1 MGNEQIVSTS
11 LTQST
16 NSSFLSNKKENK
28 KINHRNDSTNNL
40 INLTSLII
48 NQCLVNEVNSYHN
61 LNILY
66 NLDLY
71 VNFNNDISLQK
82 TESTN
87 IIENNKYLNSCSEM
101 FDKKSNG
108 SLYLNHQTSPHSII
122 DYQAKL
128 NNIIELA
135 SNNNNTKYNYQS
147 SIGSSADS
155 YNSTIQSSNHI
166 NKINMTLDDR
176 ISPRNLNLSLM
187 TKNKKNDDNNKTFFR
202 FNTHGN
208 NNTNNKN
215 PLEGKNVIYSVDPV
229 KYKDYLNKSMHS
241 NKNNASMMNNSNV
254 SKSIN
259 HGQSNK
265 ETLSFHPRNKELSP
279 SQNINMS
286 KYNSETTNSK
296 NKDKQQFEDD
306 CNSYIKKIQM
316 KKITNKP
323 KIKDNRSRTPTAIN
337 KKNIKV
343 ITFDKD
349 KPDGSCSPNKESKLK
364 KYQEYCKKVAN
375 TIQKKEKKRNEHTP
389 KRGKKVIHIDEKKE
403 SKKINCSFDG
413 NTDSQKNIF
422 TVISDVKVKTLKE
435 EIEEKEHKNK
445 KEIKLFDP
453 LETIKEAT
461 DEFGSSSNI
470 STGGIER
477 FSFKPNIKN
486 EEDKTHKPNRKKT
499 PIKKK
504 KENKFTFII

>member
-1 MGNEQIVSTS
+1 MGNEQIVCTS
-11 LTQST
+11 STQST
-16 NSSFLSNKKENK
+16 NSSFLSNKKDNK
-28 KINHRNDSTNNL
+28 NINHRNDSTNNL

-71 VNFNNDISLQK
+71 ANFNNDISL
-82 TESTN
+82 ESTD
-87 IIENNKYLNSCSEM
+87 IIENNKYLNSCYEM
-101 FDKKSNG
+101 FDKKTNG
-108 SLYLNHQTSPHSII
+108 TLYLTPQTNTHSLI
-122 DYQAKL
+122 DYQTKL
-128 NNIIELA
+128 NNIIEQV
-135 SNNNNTKYNYQS
+135 SHNNNNAINNYQS

-166 NKINMTLDDR
+166 KKINMTLDDR
-176 ISPRNLNLSLM
+176 ASPRHLNFSL

-208 NNTNNKN
+208 SRNTKN
-215 PLEGKNVIYSVDPV
+215 QHDEKNVIYSVDPV
-229 KYKDYLNKSMHS
+229 KYKDYLNKSMYS
-241 NKNNASMMNNSNV
+241 NKSNASIMNNSNV

-265 ETLSFHPRNKELSP
+265 ESLNFPPRNKELSP
-279 SQNINMS
+279 NQNINMS
-286 KYNSETTNSK
+286 KYNTENANSK
-296 NKDKQQFEDD
+296 NKDIQQFEDD
-306 CNSYIKKIQM
+306 CNSYIKKLQM
-316 KKITNKP
+316 KKMTNRP

-343 ITFDKD
+343 IIFDKD
-349 KPDGSCSPNKESKLK
+349 KLEESCSPNKESKLK

-375 TIQKKEKKRNEHTP
+375 TIQKKEKKRNDLTP
-389 KRGKKVIHIDEKKE
+389 KRGKKAHNDEKKE

-435 EIEEKEHKNK
+435 EMEEKEHKNK
-445 KEIKLFDP
+445 KEINLFDP
-453 LETIKEAT
+453 LETIKETT

-486 EEDKTHKPNRKKT
+486 EEDKSHKKNIKKT